1 MKSVRRAGDKNWLY
15 GADPLTFKSSKWW
28 QGHKGQ
34 TLLTARR
41 TRLSKYFKM
50 QLNQINEWLDE
61 WLPHERVDMLAEV
74 VKCCNPDCLNF
85 FALCLGRRLRDQ
97 TSINSLPDHILRK
110 VLNYLD
116 IRSLCRSSQV
126 CQRWRYLCQDGSIW
140 KKRLRMIGL
149 SEGIVNLPRKIE
161 TLAKNQHVDWKQAY
175 LEVRNFYNKG
185 MTTTLVEQQG
195 VPTDKEI
202 KDEKIGEP
210 LLLFS
215 SAPPQQTIQ
224 RLQQTP
230 DKPDSPSGHELV
242 DILIV
247 KTMNNIGPVQTP
259 TTADQLQR
267 KAEFESKAEDQ
278 NDLTGGNLK
287 MLAKSLRLLLKQKDE
302 PEEEVALD
310 IRPALV
316 QASNLLVSSNL
327 ISRDCLFL
335 YHYYIKYSCTYLL
348 KGNNAVPTQSVKYF
362 FLYIYNMNLILFISI

>member
-1 MKSVRRAGDKNWLY
+1 
-15 GADPLTFKSSKWW
+15 
-28 QGHKGQ
+28 
-34 TLLTARR
+34 
-41 TRLSKYFKM
+41 
-50 QLNQINEWLDE
+50 
-61 WLPHERVDMLAEV
+61 
-74 VKCCNPDCLNF
+74 
-85 FALCLGRRLRDQ
+85 LRDQ

-316 QASNLLVSSNL
+316 QASNLLVWDIVHFNRLQVLYGHRGCVSCLQFDDRLLVSGSHDKTIRVWDTSSWEC
-327 ISRDCLFL
+327 IRVIQAHQGTVTCLEFDGKHIL
-335 YHYYIKYSCTYLL
+335 SGSVDRLL
-348 KGNNAVPTQSVKYF
+348 KLWDACTGQMIRVFSGHEEPVASLK
-362 FLYIYNMNLILFISI
+362 